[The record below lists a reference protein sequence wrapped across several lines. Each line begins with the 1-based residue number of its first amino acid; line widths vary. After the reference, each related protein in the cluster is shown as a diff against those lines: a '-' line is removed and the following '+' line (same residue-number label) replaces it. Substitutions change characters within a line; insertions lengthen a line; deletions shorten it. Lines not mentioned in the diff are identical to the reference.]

1 MIRGVES
8 KNAINPNK
16 LLRDTRPLS
25 QRISEFFSKPANSAA
40 VLLCLAGCTFFFSF
54 GAIVYLLLGFGCFIY
69 SYTRKQTLPFRLPKV
84 SNAKDYNDLKPGSNQ
99 PKMAQGIDFFG
110 NQLSNNEELWF
121 SNEDMRT
128 HVLIFGSTGS
138 GKTESL
144 ISIAYNAL
152 VQASGFIYVDG
163 KADNALYAKIFSMVR
178 SMGREDDLLLI
189 NFMTGARDIIGPQS
203 SRLSNTMNPFCQ
215 GSSSMLTQLVVNLM
229 GDSSQSSDGDMWKG
243 RAIAFVEALM
253 RLLVYMRDQG
263 SILLDA
269 NTIRNY
275 FPLTRL
281 ESIVI
286 DKIFPRDDQEGV
298 NIEAIPALVTD
309 PLRNY
314 LDTLPG
320 YNKEKKGKQVSQV
333 LEQHGFITMQLVRS
347 FSSLADTYGHI
358 IRTNLAEVDFKDVVL
373 NRRILVV
380 LLPALEKSPDELSNL
395 GKIIVSSLKAMLAAG
410 LGDTVEGDYRDV
422 IERKPTN
429 APTPFLCILD
439 EYGYYAVKGFAVVP
453 AQARSLGFSVIFAG
467 QDLPAFQKASK
478 EEAMSIGANTNIKI
492 CMKLEDPVDTW
503 DFFNKTA
510 GEAYVTKVDSFQTK
524 DSGIMNSY
532 MDTKSSSSEKRSRI
546 DLLDLKD
553 QGMGDAHIF
562 FRSEIV
568 RAKMFYANPQPVKKL
583 KVNQF
588 LKVEPPPDSAISKLQ
603 KQLVKFQSI
612 LSSEHLGISN
622 VEDNETIAMISKI
635 LQNSSIEDP
644 IERNINLLM
653 VFGKEDTPDIP
664 VETLI
669 DDTVAG
675 EITIFTPLVTKADS
689 PKLWTSS
696 TADFCLP
703 LLDPSLTRNQIM
715 AIERLMGENSGQ
727 ALNISNELIKD
738 FKTSTQY
745 PPKDQAVSVDKDD
758 LVVVIK
764 SLCDKFNRARDALPS
779 Q

>member
-1 MIRGVES
+1 M
-8 KNAINPNK
+8 
-16 LLRDTRPLS
+16 
-25 QRISEFFSKPANSAA
+25 
-40 VLLCLAGCTFFFSF
+40 
-54 GAIVYLLLGFGCFIY
+54 
-69 SYTRKQTLPFRLPKV
+69 
-84 SNAKDYNDLKPGSNQ
+84 
-99 PKMAQGIDFFG
+99 
-110 NQLSNNEELWF
+110 
-121 SNEDMRT
+121 
-128 HVLIFGSTGS
+128 
-138 GKTESL
+138 
-144 ISIAYNAL
+144 
-152 VQASGFIYVDG
+152 
-163 KADNALYAKIFSMVR
+163 
-178 SMGREDDLLLI
+178 
-189 NFMTGARDIIGPQS
+189 
-203 SRLSNTMNPFCQ
+203 
-215 GSSSMLTQLVVNLM
+215 
-229 GDSSQSSDGDMWKG
+229 
-243 RAIAFVEALM
+243 
-253 RLLVYMRDQG
+253 
-263 SILLDA
+263 
-269 NTIRNY
+269 
-275 FPLTRL
+275 
-281 ESIVI
+281 
-286 DKIFPRDDQEGV
+286 
-298 NIEAIPALVTD
+298 
-309 PLRNY
+309 
-314 LDTLPG
+314 
-320 YNKEKKGKQVSQV
+320 
-333 LEQHGFITMQLVRS
+333 
-347 FSSLADTYGHI
+347 
-358 IRTNLAEVDFKDVVL
+358 
-373 NRRILVV
+373 
-380 LLPALEKSPDELSNL
+380 
-395 GKIIVSSLKAMLAAG
+395 
-410 LGDTVEGDYRDV
+410 
-422 IERKPTN
+422 
-429 APTPFLCILD
+429 
-439 EYGYYAVKGFAVVP
+439 
-453 AQARSLGFSVIFAG
+453 
-467 QDLPAFQKASK
+467 
-478 EEAMSIGANTNIKI
+478 
-492 CMKLEDPVDTW
+492 
-503 DFFNKTA
+503 
-510 GEAYVTKVDSFQTK
+510 
-524 DSGIMNSY
+524 
-532 MDTKSSSSEKRSRI
+532 
-546 DLLDLKD
+546 DLKD